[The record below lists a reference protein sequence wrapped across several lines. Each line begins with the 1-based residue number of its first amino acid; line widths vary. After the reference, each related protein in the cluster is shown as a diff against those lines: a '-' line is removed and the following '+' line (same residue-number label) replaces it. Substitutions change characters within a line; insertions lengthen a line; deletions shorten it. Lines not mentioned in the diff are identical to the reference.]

1 MVIASGEEEDRLA
14 VTLEPREEEHCVASS
29 RPPKQ
34 PPPPRL
40 SRSRLHNF
48 TFPTGSWGSH
58 RILRCCNL
66 PPADASRSVNPAAVR
81 RPPSPPEISNSPPK
95 QSTGFKGSKD
105 GKGGG
110 WEESEPE
117 ISISAAVVAAE
128 AAGATR
134 PWNLRTRRAACNAPS
149 ENGQY
154 QYPISAFR
162 SSSPLAAEKRCPVT
176 EMVKGT
182 SDGSEKRERRK
193 FSISLS
199 REEIDHD
206 FWVLKGTKPPRRP
219 KKRPRIVQRRLD
231 VRHMQKEDL
240 FLWFWFDFLL
250 LAIDRTLL

>member
-14 VTLEPREEEHCVASS
+14 ETLERRKEEHRFGSS

-66 PPADASRSVNPAAVR
+66 PPGDASGSVNPAAVS
-81 RPPSPPEISNSPPK
+81 RPPSPSEIFTSPPK
-95 QSTGFKGSKD
+95 LSTGFKGSKD

-110 WEESEPE
+110 WEESEAE
-117 ISISAAVVAAE
+117 RSISAAVAAAE
-128 AAGATR
+128 AAGAAR

-154 QYPISAFR
+154 QHPLSAFR
-162 SSSPLAAEKRCPVT
+162 SPSPLAAEKNCPVT
-176 EMVKGT
+176 EMMKRR

-193 FSISLS
+193 FSSSLS
-199 REEIDHD
+199 REEIEHD
-206 FWVLKGTKPPRRP
+206 FWVMKGTKPPRRP
-219 KKRPRIVQRRLD
+219 KKRPRIVQRQLD
-231 VRHMQKEDL
+231 SL
-240 FLWFWFDFLL
+240 FPGLWLSEVTPETYKVD
-250 LAIDRTLL
+250 D

>member
-81 RPPSPPEISNSPPK
+81 RPPSPPEISTSPPK
-95 QSTGFKGSKD
+95 RSTGFKGSKD

-117 ISISAAVVAAE
+117 ISTSAAVVAAE
-128 AAGATR
+128 AAGTTR

-162 SSSPLAAEKRCPVT
+162 SSSPLAAEKRCLSMT

-199 REEIDHD
+199 REEIDRD

-231 VRHMQKEDL
+231 SL
-240 FLWFWFDFLL
+240 FPGLWLSEVTPETYKVD
-250 LAIDRTLL
+250 D